1 MNGFQ
6 VNGYLVAVIVGMAAV
21 TFGVRL
27 ALFALGERVRFTPR
41 LRRALAYV
49 PVAVL
54 SAITVPMVL
63 LPDGSHWQLSW
74 RNPWLAG
81 ALVSGVLA
89 LRMRSLLAAIVGGMV
104 VYLLWRWQLG

>member
-1 MNGFQ
+1 MTAH
-6 VNGYLVAVIVGMAAV
+6 LAAVIAGMAVV

-27 ALFALGERVRFTPR
+27 TLFALGERVRFTPR

-63 LPDGSHWQLSW
+63 LPDGSHWQLDW

-81 ALVSGVLA
+81 AIASGVLA
-89 LRMRSLLAAIVGGMV
+89 LRVRSLLAAIVGGMV
-104 VYLLWRWQLG
+104 VYLLWRWLLV

>member
-1 MNGFQ
+1 MSA
-6 VNGYLVAVIVGMAAV
+6 YLAAVVVGMAAV

-54 SAITVPMVL
+54 SAITLPMVL
-63 LPDGSHWQLSW
+63 LPDGSHWQLDW

-81 ALVSGVLA
+81 ALTSGVLA
-89 LRMRSLLAAIVGGMV
+89 LRARSLLAAIAGGMA
-104 VYLLWRWQLG
+104 VYLLWRWQFG

>member
-1 MNGFQ
+1 MTAH
-6 VNGYLVAVIVGMAAV
+6 LVAVIGGMAVV

-27 ALFALGERVRFTPR
+27 TLFALGERVRFTPR

-63 LPDGSHWQLSW
+63 LPDGSHWQLGW

-81 ALVSGVLA
+81 AIASGVLA
-89 LRMRSLLAAIVGGMV
+89 LRVRSLLAAIGGGMV
-104 VYLLWRWQLG
+104 VYLLWRWLLV

>member
-1 MNGFQ
+1 MSA
-6 VNGYLVAVIVGMAAV
+6 YLATVVVGMAAV

-54 SAITVPMVL
+54 SAITLPMVL
-63 LPDGSHWQLSW
+63 LPDGGHWQLDW

-81 ALVSGVLA
+81 TLASGVLA
-89 LRMRSLLAAIVGGMV
+89 LRVRSLLAAIVGGMA